1 MQIGGAI
8 TWHISMV
15 KKRIQVFTTV
25 EWMVEAWVTSP
36 AKQFGDNNKQA
47 GHPTMLSSGEKVWLA
62 WQETHA
68 GNVKKVMGMSS
79 NDGGKTWSDATNLL
93 STSAKIDYSQL
104 LKF

>member
-1 MQIGGAI
+1 M
-8 TWHISMV
+8 
-15 KKRIQVFTTV
+15 KRC
-25 EWMVEAWVTSP
+25 
-36 AKQFGDNNKQA
+36 
-47 GHPTMLSSGEKVWLA
+47 A

-104 LKF
+104 LKFKDATYLAVNTSEGLKLKIIP